1 MRLVS
6 VALAGLLFG
15 GCASASHGQ
24 NRAMNSPAF
33 DPALVLPIVQ
43 WPAEQPRPL
52 APTSATTK
60 TTTAMPDPAQAAD
73 PVAGLAGPSVA
84 QSIANPSSAVLRQ
97 IATPW
102 TQADGDIAPLLAR
115 MHATLL
121 HSGGVGIA
129 APQVG
134 VSRRVF
140 LVKHGTRPPGGTTR
154 IVAYVNP
161 QVLFASPETLEDFEA
176 CLSVHGVGGQLPRAQ
191 SLRVRY
197 QAIDDLWGPAKEVEA
212 QGWDARI
219 FQHELDHIDGHLY
232 IDRVFALGR
241 SPLPIEEM
249 RKQRDA
255 LHRQRGLLP

>member
-1 MRLVS
+1 MRLVG
-6 VALAGLLFG
+6 VALAGLLLF
-15 GCASASHGQ
+15 GCAGASQGQ
-24 NRAMNSPAF
+24 NRGMSSSAF
-33 DPALVLPIVQ
+33 DPALVLPILQ
-43 WPAEQPRPL
+43 WSAEQPRPL
-52 APTSATTK
+52 SPTPAVT
-60 TTTAMPDPAQAAD
+60 DPAQAAD
-73 PVAGLAGPSVA
+73 PVAAAAGPSVA
-84 QSIANPSSAVLRQ
+84 QSIANPSSVVLRQ

-102 TQADGDIAPLLAR
+102 TVADGDIAPLLAR

-134 VSRRVF
+134 VARRVF
-140 LVKHGTRPPGGTTR
+140 LVKHGTRPPGGTPR

-176 CLSVHGVGGQLPRAQ
+176 CLSVHGVGGQLPRSQ

-197 QAIDDLWGPAKEVEA
+197 QAADDLWAPPREVEA

-219 FQHELDHIDGHLY
+219 FQHELDHIDGRLY
-232 IDRVFALGR
+232 IDHVADLGR
-241 SPLPIEEM
+241 PLLPIEEM
-249 RKQRDA
+249 RTQRDA